1 MNKDEIYAGIGRRIR
16 QLRTSAGLTQEKLCD
31 GYITRNM
38 LSRIETGNACPS
50 IDTLLYFAEKLKVSP
65 AYFLCLDNGEQE
77 QFDKISRVKDAR
89 TLYSAGRYDKCA
101 AMLRGERDDEEALM
115 LSLSEGK
122 LAVSALDKS
131 AVGSAVSH
139 IERAREALN
148 DTVYMQSELSAELSL
163 LRAVC
168 KAVCG
173 EAMPSSKTVA
183 GTSFV
188 LMGAARHSFLLGVAL
203 FRENDRT
210 AASVARYLPEKSVY
224 RICLEAAGLIDDGR
238 CDEALVLLD
247 SAHKGSHGAL
257 CSCFIYEKLEVCC
270 RELGDFK
277 AAYEMSVG
285 RRALIENFKKQL

>member
-1 MNKDEIYAGIGRRIR
+1 MNNDEIYAGIGRRIR
-16 QLRTSAGLTQEKLCD
+16 QLRISAGLTQEKLCD
-31 GYITRNM
+31 GFITRNM

-50 IDTLLYFAEKLKVSP
+50 LDTLLYFAEKLKVSP
-65 AYFLCLDNGEQE
+65 AYFLCLDEGERE

-89 TLYSAGRYDKCA
+89 ALYSAGRYDKCA

-139 IERAREALN
+139 IERAREALY
-148 DTVYMQSELSAELSL
+148 DTVYMQSELSAELTL

-168 KAVCG
+168 GAVCG
-173 EAMPSSKTVA
+173 EAVPSSKDVA

-188 LMGAARHSFLLGVAL
+188 LMGAVRHNFLLGVAL
-203 FRENDRT
+203 FAENDKS
-210 AASVARYLPEKSVY
+210 ASSVARLLPEKSFY
-224 RICLEAAGLIDDGR
+224 RTCLEAAGLIEDGR

-257 CSCFIYEKLEVCC
+257 CSFFIYEKLEACC

-277 AAYEMSVG
+277 AAYEASVG